1 MEPADFYAYQ
11 PSHLKER
18 LSKNHSPLHSR
29 NLAEATAIS
38 HQPSHAKKTMTTQK
52 TPSTKPAKA
61 PAKTVKAVKANKPAK
76 SPKSAKSATSGST
89 PKPPKPST
97 ATPDGSLV
105 RLHDLIGVAVF
116 YLPPQLRRIVGDAL
130 HQQNL
135 EDLSATEITL
145 VVRTASDVIY
155 VDLPVLIREM
165 PTSKSADA
173 AQ

>member
-1 MEPADFYAYQ
+1 
-11 PSHLKER
+11 
-18 LSKNHSPLHSR
+18 
-29 NLAEATAIS
+29 
-38 HQPSHAKKTMTTQK
+38 MTIKK
-52 TPSTKPAKA
+52 TPSPKPAKA
-61 PAKTVKAVKANKPAK
+61 PAKTAKAAKSVKATKPAK
-76 SPKSAKSATSGST
+76 APQSAKSATTGST
-89 PKPPKPST
+89 PKPPKPSA
-97 ATPDGSLV
+97 ATPGGDLV

-165 PTSKSADA
+165 PTSKSVDA

>member
-1 MEPADFYAYQ
+1 
-11 PSHLKER
+11 
-18 LSKNHSPLHSR
+18 
-29 NLAEATAIS
+29 
-38 HQPSHAKKTMTTQK
+38 MTTKK

-61 PAKTVKAVKANKPAK
+61 PAKTAKALKATKTAK
-76 SPKSAKSATSGST
+76 APQSAKAATSGST
-89 PKPPKPST
+89 PKPPKPSA
-97 ATPDGSLV
+97 ATPGGDLV

-173 AQ
+173 AH